1 MAESKV
7 QNYKDLNDF
16 LIKHKRKGE
25 QEYTHTRIGD
35 TDLGIY
41 PGSYCIPDEE
51 LTVFWELYYKDVFIN
66 KKPEFLTERQDRI
79 NGGPLLVDIDMRF
92 D

>member
-7 QNYKDLNDF
+7 HNYKDLNDF
-16 LIKHKRKGE
+16 LIKHKKKRD

-51 LTVFWELYYKDVFIN
+51 LDVFWNYIIKMY
-66 KKPEFLTERQDRI
+66 
-79 NGGPLLVDIDMRF
+79 LLIKNLNF
-92 D
+92 